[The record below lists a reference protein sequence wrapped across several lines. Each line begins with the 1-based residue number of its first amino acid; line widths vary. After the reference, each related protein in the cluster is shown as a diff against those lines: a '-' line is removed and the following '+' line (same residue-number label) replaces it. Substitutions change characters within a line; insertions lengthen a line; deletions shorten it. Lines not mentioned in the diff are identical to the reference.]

1 MQPLLKRPVI
11 ALLAAL
17 AFSGCSDGQDAYS
30 DETEGLAGE
39 TSLADNQKMRLDI
52 DFLTMEESVEPADW
66 LIYKVYGVDPAEYV
80 GREEIRELLL
90 KLNSHYTESTR
101 MLANRTMQ
109 TFKMLAENDLSIE
122 LERFLA
128 DFATI
133 PSEGTMTVYGS
144 YCQHYF
150 NLRAQGAPHEA
161 AVQNI
166 IAERLRAN
174 PR

>member
-1 MQPLLKRPVI
+1 MNHLVRWPVT

-17 AFSGCSDGQDAYS
+17 VFSGCSDGQDPYLG
-30 DETEGLAGE
+30 ETEGSAGE
-39 TSLADNQKMRLDI
+39 SNLADNQKVLLDI

-66 LIYKVYGVDPAEYV
+66 LIYKVYGVDPAEYA
-80 GREEIRELLL
+80 GREKIRQLLL

-109 TFKMLAENDLSIE
+109 TFKMLAENDLSID
-122 LERFLA
+122 LERFMA

-150 NLRAQGAPHEA
+150 NLRAQGMPHEA

-166 IAERLRAN
+166 IVERLRAN

>member
-1 MQPLLKRPVI
+1 MVSR
-11 ALLAAL
+11 ALEAGVQGYIEKTTPPTGIIEAVN
-17 AFSGCSDGQDAYS
+17 AV
-30 DETEGLAGE
+30 LAGDVYLLRDIAQ
-39 TSLADNQKMRLDI
+39 SLA
-52 DFLTMEESVEPADW
+52 PADW
-66 LIYKVYGVDPAEYV
+66 LIYKVYGVDPAEYA
-80 GREEIRELLL
+80 GREEIRALLL

-150 NLRAQGAPHEA
+150 NLRAQGMPHEA

-174 PR
+174 SR